1 MKNFFWL
8 CVGLVAGY
16 KVHEW
21 VNSETGK
28 SAEESST
35 DMLNEAERKIA
46 DLKKKSETSALPVV
60 GGHLLCQAIG

>member
-16 KVHEW
+16 KAHEW

-28 SAEESST
+28 SAEASSS
-35 DMLNEAERKIA
+35 DMLNEVERKIA
-46 DLKKKSETSALPVV
+46 DLKKKSETSA
-60 GGHLLCQAIG
+60 

>member
-16 KVHEW
+16 KAHEW

-28 SAEESST
+28 SAEASSS
-35 DMLNEAERKIA
+35 DMLNEVEEEVRNERM
-46 DLKKKSETSALPVV
+46 TV
-60 GGHLLCQAIG
+60 GHLFCQAIG